1 MQLYC
6 NKNYIAV
13 YMMSLMALACHNY
26 ALGMILHSL
35 LMFVKTG
42 KCTLLYKSK
51 SSAHEIA
58 ILSGYSI
65 AVEYSGPDRAPIA
78 AEIDAAGGNRRQRS
92 SVRARVRGGVL
103 YPLYSH
109 KLQRPIA

>member
-51 SSAHEIA
+51 SSAHEIV
-58 ILSGYSI
+58 I
-65 AVEYSGPDRAPIA
+65 
-78 AEIDAAGGNRRQRS
+78 QWT
-92 SVRARVRGGVL
+92 SVVQKWYTCL
-103 YPLYSH
+103 D
-109 KLQRPIA
+109 